1 MFTLGEKAKCLTVP
15 EAVYLCHFSEYPINL
30 KNCQKIA
37 DHFGKQNGHSLYKE
51 YKKNITSGDFTAGV
65 NEKELDLKRINLLQN
80 IIPLLSRKEHSITA
94 NNTLKKLKANYTNGL
109 ETGLYDELKKKNEQ

>member
-1 MFTLGEKAKCLTVP
+1 MVTV
-15 EAVYLCHFSEYPINL
+15 Y
-30 KNCQKIA
+30 
-37 DHFGKQNGHSLYKE
+37 
-51 YKKNITSGDFTAGV
+51 
-65 NEKELDLKRINLLQN
+65 EKELDLKRINLLQN